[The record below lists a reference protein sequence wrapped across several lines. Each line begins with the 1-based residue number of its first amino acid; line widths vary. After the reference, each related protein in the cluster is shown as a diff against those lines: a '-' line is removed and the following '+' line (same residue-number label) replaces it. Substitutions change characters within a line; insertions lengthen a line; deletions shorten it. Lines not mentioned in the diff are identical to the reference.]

1 MLNIEALK
9 PKIEKLAKKYNLSL
23 VILFGS
29 RAEQKFLHKESD
41 FDVAYLAKKDLDLM
55 DESKLICD
63 LMPVFGS
70 DKIDLT
76 NLKKAGPLLMKQIF
90 SSHKILFCKDLTQYH
105 QYKIYSMKKYIE
117 DKSLFDLTR
126 KQAKGFLE
134 KYA

>member
-1 MLNIEALK
+1 MLD
-9 PKIEKLAKKYNLSL
+9 IEKIKPNIKQLAEKYNLSL

-29 RAEQKFLHKESD
+29 RATGKTHPQSD
-41 FDVAYLAKKDLDLM
+41 IDLAFLAKRNLDLM

-63 LMPVFGS
+63 LMLILGS

-76 NLKKAGPLLMKQIF
+76 NLKKTGPLLMRRIF
-90 SSHKILFCKDLTQYH
+90 SNHKILFCKDLTQYY

-117 DKSLFDLTR
+117 DRSLFDLTR
-126 KQAKGFLE
+126 RQVKRFLE